1 MLHEDICWTILYM
14 FHDQDFSVEEIARC
28 VRTRKHKISKM
39 TVYRVLQRFEEAG
52 QVSPNSSCFVYVML
66 HGDD

>member
-1 MLHEDICWTILYM
+1 M

-28 VRTRKHKISKM
+28 VRTRKHKIHER
-39 TVYRVLQRFEEAG
+39 TVRNVLERFDEAG

>member
-1 MLHEDICWTILYM
+1 M

-28 VRTRKHKISKM
+28 VRTRKHKIHEV
-39 TVYRVLQRFEEAG
+39 TVRRFLERFDEAG

>member
-1 MLHEDICWTILYM
+1 M

-28 VRTRKHKISKM
+28 VRTRKHKISKS
-39 TVYRVLQRFEEAG
+39 TVYRVLERFEEAG

>member
-1 MLHEDICWTILYM
+1 M

-28 VRTRKHKISKM
+28 VRTRKYKITER
-39 TVYRVLQRFEEAG
+39 TVYRVLERFEEAG
-52 QVSPNSSCFVYVML
+52 QVSPNSSCFVSVML